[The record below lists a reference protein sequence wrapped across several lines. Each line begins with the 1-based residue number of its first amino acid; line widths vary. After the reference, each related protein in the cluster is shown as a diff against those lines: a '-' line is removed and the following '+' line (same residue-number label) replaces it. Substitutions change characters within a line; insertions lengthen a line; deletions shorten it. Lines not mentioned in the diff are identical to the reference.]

1 MAGTTTSQA
10 SLLLQKQLKG
20 TSWSD
25 PFFLLIKSRV
35 WLFREFVRG
44 NRFVELNF
52 FYVMIRS
59 NEESSWRLLSWI
71 GRWLQRIW
79 MAGYYNRTSW
89 YALVSISVQL
99 SCFNC
104 NRCLLLDQILWVC
117 TFSCSMVEWHR
128 YNILRC
134 FLKKKK

>member
-1 MAGTTTSQA
+1 MKFLLAKITIFVINLVDSFRVLPLLSLVLFSNIETHLQSHPIYTQSCRLLFFLSLRCLLAPLSLSLEPSADLSIFNPLMAGTTTSQA

-52 FYVMIRS
+52 F
-59 NEESSWRLLSWI
+59 LS
-71 GRWLQRIW
+71 
-79 MAGYYNRTSW
+79 Y
-89 YALVSISVQL
+89 
-99 SCFNC
+99 
-104 NRCLLLDQILWVC
+104 DQI
-117 TFSCSMVEWHR
+117 
-128 YNILRC
+128 
-134 FLKKKK
+134 